1 MHFEE
6 FHLEDRRVEKKGS
19 SWSYREVSGV
29 IIGVEA
35 SSCAEGDSESA
46 VEEAKGDLKHVKWYL
61 KGNETEII
69 DSSNV
74 ATVQHRFNKGSAVE
88 RKRGN
93 SFQFRLEDNKYVKDH
108 QDVGSI

>member
-1 MHFEE
+1 M
-6 FHLEDRRVEKKGS
+6 
-19 SWSYREVSGV
+19 
-29 IIGVEA
+29 
-35 SSCAEGDSESA
+35 
-46 VEEAKGDLKHVKWYL
+46 
-61 KGNETEII
+61 

-93 SFQFRLEDNKYVKDH
+93 SFQFRLKDNKYVKDH